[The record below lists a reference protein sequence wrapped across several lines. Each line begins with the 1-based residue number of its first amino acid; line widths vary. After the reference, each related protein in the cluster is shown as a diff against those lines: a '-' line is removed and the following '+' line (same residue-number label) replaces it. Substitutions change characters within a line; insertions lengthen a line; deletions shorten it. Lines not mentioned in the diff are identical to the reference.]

1 MEDTKV
7 ETANEGGFFITNIHS
22 EQVDGVK
29 LIKTKLTRGGVS
41 VGLSLSSSTF
51 WKPVKGLG
59 LAHRYNMGRP
69 RKKINQ
75 TKLALASTVF
85 FLSLQ
90 EQRNDIS
97 TSA

>member
-29 LIKTKLTRGGVS
+29 LIKLNSPGG
-41 VGLSLSSSTF
+41 GLVLACLYPSSTF

-59 LAHRYNMGRP
+59 LARRYNMGRP